1 MSYSYFIL
9 EIVKKKKT
17 TLMAS
22 LCNFAF
28 IREKRAA
35 GQEKLFGGW
44 HLSQRHFPSCNSLF
58 SGCSWQVTK

>member
-1 MSYSYFIL
+1 
-9 EIVKKKKT
+9 
-17 TLMAS
+17 MAS